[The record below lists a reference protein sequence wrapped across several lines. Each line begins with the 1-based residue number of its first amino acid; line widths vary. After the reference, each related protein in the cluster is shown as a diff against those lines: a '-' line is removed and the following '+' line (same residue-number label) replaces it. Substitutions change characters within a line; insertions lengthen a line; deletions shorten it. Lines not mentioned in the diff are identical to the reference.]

1 VAQTLGALIP
11 FDSSRW
17 LGQIGYG
24 KPHVFAV
31 RGGHWKQIPY
41 GLELYRPVHQ
51 AIDGHNPLLENLTF
65 QARLLHWRSRPVPH
79 SLPRWGISRGCMM

>member
-51 AIDGHNPLLENLTF
+51 AIDAITPARKTCFPNTSLALAFATGAAFFATVGDF
-65 QARLLHWRSRPVPH
+65 QEGA
-79 SLPRWGISRGCMM
+79 